1 MQRAVRKAE
10 EEPHKLLPLHET
22 PTGKNNPSIRVNKPF
37 SYQEI
42 QRNKE
47 DLGDCL
53 EYPEKYIRTVKGFTL
68 LYDFTWQNVI
78 YILGQTL
85 TPDSKTRVLEK
96 VIVYED
102 EWLGYESTGKR
113 EEEIVPLLLVR
124 LVKAM
129 VFPVVMYGCECWT
142 VKKAE
147 RQKN

>member
-1 MQRAVRKAE
+1 M
-10 EEPHKLLPLHET
+10 
-22 PTGKNNPSIRVNKPF
+22 RVNKPF

-102 EWLGYESTGKR
+102 EWFGYESTGKR

-129 VFPVVMYGCECWT
+129 VFPVVMYGCESWT

-147 RQKN
+147 H